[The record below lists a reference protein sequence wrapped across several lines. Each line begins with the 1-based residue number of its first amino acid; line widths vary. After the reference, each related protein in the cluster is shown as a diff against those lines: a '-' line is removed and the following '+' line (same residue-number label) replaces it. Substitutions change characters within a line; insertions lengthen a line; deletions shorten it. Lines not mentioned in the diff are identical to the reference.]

1 MKAPRWWD
9 EQALPRLVDRACS
22 SREADRWRHS
32 VCRGAGVRGTVLEF
46 GFASGANLPLY
57 GDDVEQVLAVEPADL
72 AWERSAERRAAFGR
86 PVTRISRDAAA
97 VDLPDRSVDAVVST
111 WTLCTIPDLA
121 GALAEAQRM
130 LRPEGG
136 LHFVEHTMSPRPL
149 LAAAQRG
156 LQPVW
161 GLWAGGCHLD
171 RDIPAELDAA
181 AYVIDRP
188 VSAGWFLS
196 GIGRPQQTNQYP

>member
-1 MKAPRWWD
+1 M
-9 EQALPRLVDRACS
+9 VDRACS
-22 SREADRWRHS
+22 SHEADRWRHS

-46 GFASGANLPLY
+46 GFASGANLPFY

-136 LHFVEHTMSPRPL
+136 LHFVEHTMSSRPL
-149 LAAAQRG
+149 LASTQRM
-156 LQPVW
+156 LQPAW

-171 RDIPAELDAA
+171 RDIPGELGSA
-181 AYVIDRP
+181 AYTIHHLQ
-188 VSAGWFLS
+188 SAGWFVA
-196 GIGRPQQTNQYP
+196 GIARPRRT